1 MLQLASV
8 LSLEAEEL
16 YLSDVRAHLEQVM
29 NQNSWLATLTSPN
42 LLCRCGHEA
51 RFHHHGKSCTIY
63 DSTARLVYCKCEE
76 FREANS
82 NQGDD
87 MAKEKKQRK
96 PKGEGRTPRLAGL
109 VDSPLV
115 IFMTTG
121 GKEYKGTVLTSGMI
135 KVDEKEFTSPS
146 SAGSYI
152 LGNDKKGKPR
162 QVDGWK
168 SWTFNKDGERVA
180 LDTLRGSK
188 SPLKAEEAKP
198 KREKKAKSASAPK
211 KASKPRAARAKKA
224 KIASLKTNGAAV
236 EHDIRDSDIPQ
247 NEASA

>member
-1 MLQLASV
+1 
-8 LSLEAEEL
+8 
-16 YLSDVRAHLEQVM
+16 
-29 NQNSWLATLTSPN
+29 
-42 LLCRCGHEA
+42 
-51 RFHHHGKSCTIY
+51 
-63 DSTARLVYCKCEE
+63 
-76 FREANS
+76 
-82 NQGDD
+82 
-87 MAKEKKQRK
+87 MAKKNGSGKKK
-96 PKGEGRTPRLAGL
+96 SEGRTPRLAGL

-188 SPLKAEEAKP
+188 SPLKAEAPKKERKAKPNGAAKP
-198 KREKKAKSASAPK
+198 KKERKARARKAKPTSGVAEADSSQQASAT
-211 KASKPRAARAKKA
+211 A
-224 KIASLKTNGAAV
+224 
-236 EHDIRDSDIPQ
+236 
-247 NEASA
+247 

>member
-1 MLQLASV
+1 MAANRWMLDA
-8 LSLEAEEL
+8 AI
-16 YLSDVRAHLEQVM
+16 
-29 NQNSWLATLTSPN
+29 SPESA
-42 LLCRCGHEA
+42 CRCGHNA
-51 RFHHHGKSCTIY
+51 HVHAHGKSCTAFV
-63 DSTARLVYCKCEE
+63 DESKMKYCKCEE
-76 FREANS
+76 FREAS
-82 NQGDD
+82 GSQIQTQGDD
-87 MAKEKKQRK
+87 MAKKEKSQRK
-96 PKGEGRTPRLAGL
+96 KSEGRQPRLAGL

-188 SPLKAEEAKP
+188 SPLKVEEAKP
-198 KREKKAKSASAPK
+198 KREKKAKSANSSPK
-211 KASKPRAARAKKA
+211 PRKPRAARKSKA
-224 KIASLKTNGAAV
+224 NGAEAV
-236 EHDIRDSDIPQ
+236 STSASQ
-247 NEASA
+247 QEASA